1 MGIENCVFFLA
12 FTIQQE
18 EIMKTRIWL
27 PLAMAAS
34 LLGTAP
40 ALAQEAA
47 KDFPSRP
54 IRMIV
59 PNAPGSS
66 VDTLSRIVGTGLSQ
80 VIGQQIVIDNRAG
93 AAGVIGMEIAKNANP
108 DGYTMIAATTAA
120 STIARILQKNP
131 TFDPVQ
137 DYDYVVQFAETP
149 NLLVVNPSLPIKS
162 VKELVDYAKSNKGR
176 FNMASAG
183 AGSQSHLSG
192 AYFQQAA
199 GIESMHVPY
208 KGGGASV
215 ASVIAGESHW
225 TLTPAAAV
233 MSSVNSGRLRPL
245 GHSLPKSTPLL
256 AGIPPIADTIKGF
269 DYSGW
274 QGFFV
279 PKGTPKAITDKLRA
293 AVIKTTELPEIRK
306 ALAVQGTEIVIRG
319 PAEFR
324 KVVQDSMI
332 QNEKVVKAVGLTAN

>member
-1 MGIENCVFFLA
+1 
-12 FTIQQE
+12 
-18 EIMKTRIWL
+18 MKTRIWL

-162 VKELVDYAKSNKGR
+162 VKELIDYAKSNKGR

-199 GIESMHVPY
+199 GIESLHVPY

-324 KVVQDSMI
+324 KVVQDSMV

>member
-1 MGIENCVFFLA
+1 MV
-12 FTIQQE
+12 
-18 EIMKTRIWL
+18 
-27 PLAMAAS
+27 AS

-199 GIESMHVPY
+199 GIESLHVPY

>member
-1 MGIENCVFFLA
+1 
-12 FTIQQE
+12 
-18 EIMKTRIWL
+18 MKTRIWL

-199 GIESMHVPY
+199 GIESLHVPY

-332 QNEKVVKAVGLTAN
+332 QNEKVVKLVGLTAN

>member
-1 MGIENCVFFLA
+1 
-12 FTIQQE
+12 
-18 EIMKTRIWL
+18 MKSL
-27 PLAMAAS
+27 GLFSVPLAVA
-34 LLGTAP
+34 LLAP
-40 ALAQEAA
+40 ALPAHAQEAA
-47 KDFPSRP
+47 KDYPSRP
-54 IRMIV
+54 VRMIV

-66 VDTLSRIVGTGLSQ
+66 VDTLSRIVGIGLSQ
-80 VIGQQIVIDNRAG
+80 VLGQQVVMDNRPG
-93 AAGVIGMEIAKNANP
+93 AAGVIGMEIARDANP

-120 STIARILQKNP
+120 TTIARILQKKP
-131 TFDPVQ
+131 TFNPLT

-149 NLLVVNPSLPIKS
+149 NVLVVNPSLPIKS
-162 VKELVDYAKSNKGR
+162 VKELIAYSRANKGK

-199 GIESMHVPY
+199 QMDSLHVPY
-208 KGGGASV
+208 KGGGPSV
-215 ASVIAGESHW
+215 ASVIANESQW

-233 MSSVNSGRLRPL
+233 MAHVNSGRLRAI
-245 GHSLPKSTPLL
+245 GHSLPKPTALL
-256 AGIPPIADTIKGF
+256 PNIPPIAETIKGF

-279 PKGTPKAITDKLRA
+279 PKRTPKGITDKLREA
-293 AVIKTTELPEIRK
+293 LIKTTNLPDVKK
-306 ALAVQGTEIVIRG
+306 ALAMQATEIVIRG

-324 KVVQDSMI
+324 KVVEESMA

>member
-1 MGIENCVFFLA
+1 
-12 FTIQQE
+12 
-18 EIMKTRIWL
+18 MKTRNWL

-66 VDTLSRIVGTGLSQ
+66 VDTLSRIIGTGLSQ

-162 VKELVDYAKSNKGR
+162 VKELIDYAKSNKGR

-199 GIESMHVPY
+199 GIESLHVPY

>member
-1 MGIENCVFFLA
+1 MTNRKLRGFILSLA
-12 FTIQQE
+12 A
-18 EIMKTRIWL
+18 L
-27 PLAMAAS
+27 GCAVPAA
-34 LLGTAP
+34 AK
-40 ALAQEAA
+40 EAA
-47 KDFPSRP
+47 KDYPSRP
-54 IRMIV
+54 VRMIV

-66 VDTLSRIVGTGLSQ
+66 VDTLSRIMGTGLSQ
-80 VIGQQIVIDNRAG
+80 VLGQQIVMDNRAG
-93 AAGVIGMEIAKNANP
+93 AAGVIGMEIAKAANP

-131 TFDPVQ
+131 TFDPVK

-149 NLLVVNPSLPIKS
+149 NVLVVHPSLPIKS
-162 VKELVDYAKSNKGR
+162 TKELIDYAKNNKGK

-192 AYFQQAA
+192 AYFQQFAS
-199 GIESMHVPY
+199 IDSLHVPY
-208 KGGGASV
+208 KGGGPSV
-215 ASVIAGESHW
+215 ASVVAGESHW

-233 MSSVNSGRLRPL
+233 MSQVNAGRLRAV
-245 GHSLPKSTPLL
+245 GQSLPKPSPLL
-256 AGIPPIADTIKGF
+256 PGIPPIGNTLKGF

-293 AVIKTTELPEIRK
+293 AVIKTTELPDVKK
-306 ALAVQGTEIVIRG
+306 ALEVQATEVVIRG

-324 KVVQDSMI
+324 KVVEESMI